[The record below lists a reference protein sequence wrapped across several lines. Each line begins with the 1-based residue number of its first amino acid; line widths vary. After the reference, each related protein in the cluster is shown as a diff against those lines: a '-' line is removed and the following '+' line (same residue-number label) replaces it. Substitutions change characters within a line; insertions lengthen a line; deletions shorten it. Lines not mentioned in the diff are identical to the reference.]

1 MIPSAYWFYKRLLL
15 DRRRKLVLVQRIK
28 SYFLVFSLTQITI
41 LYVIHP
47 HFEWKNFLN
56 MFKESLVNE
65 VSFFAAIGYVFVE
78 IFRLTIE
85 NNNNFVH
92 NFLPKAPF

>member
-1 MIPSAYWFYKRLLL
+1 
-15 DRRRKLVLVQRIK
+15 
-28 SYFLVFSLTQITI
+28 
-41 LYVIHP
+41 
-47 HFEWKNFLN
+47 

-65 VSFFAAIGYVFVE
+65 IIFFAAIGYVFVE

-92 NFLPKAPF
+92 NFLPKALF

>member
-1 MIPSAYWFYKRLLL
+1 M
-15 DRRRKLVLVQRIK
+15 QRIK

-41 LYVIHP
+41 SYVIHP
-47 HFEWKNFLN
+47 HFEWRKFLN
-56 MFKESLVNE
+56 MLKESLVNE
-65 VSFFAAIGYVFVE
+65 IIFFAAIGYVFVE
-78 IFRLTIE
+78 IFRLTTE

>member
-1 MIPSAYWFYKRLLL
+1 M
-15 DRRRKLVLVQRIK
+15 
-28 SYFLVFSLTQITI
+28 FSLTQITI